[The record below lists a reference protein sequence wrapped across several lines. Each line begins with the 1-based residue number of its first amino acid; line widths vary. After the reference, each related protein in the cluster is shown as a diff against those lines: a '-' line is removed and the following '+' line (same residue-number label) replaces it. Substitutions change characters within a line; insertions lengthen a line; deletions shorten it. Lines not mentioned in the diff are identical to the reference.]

1 MYERKKNKHAH
12 TKHKTNS
19 HIKLIN
25 HLPRAQL
32 YFVYCMYEC
41 DFINFDL
48 IVFLCPSFSS
58 FFPLILYAIFSRQK
72 TIICPSCAPQ
82 SSNRTLHTSIVVV
95 IRARTHA
102 YIYTH
107 KYTHT
112 LSLACGKQNNNDTN
126 NNSSKFGIQSILL
139 DAHTMVKNH
148 LTICC
153 YGSSLACSTN
163 LFLLHLNFFPL
174 SLCLSVSSLFVI
186 PFSITKYKTNADDS
200 IVKYNS
206 SS

>member
-1 MYERKKNKHAH
+1 MNLPVRQWWRKKSHEEKLNTINKFSTMYERKKNKHAH

-102 YIYTH
+102 YIYIHINTRTH
-107 KYTHT
+107 FLWHAENKTTTTPTTIRVNLAYRVFCSTHT
-112 LSLACGKQNNNDTN
+112 LW
-126 NNSSKFGIQSILL
+126 SKII
-139 DAHTMVKNH
+139 
-148 LTICC
+148 
-153 YGSSLACSTN
+153 
-163 LFLLHLNFFPL
+163 
-174 SLCLSVSSLFVI
+174 
-186 PFSITKYKTNADDS
+186 
-200 IVKYNS
+200 
-206 SS
+206 